1 MCNLEVVK
9 DKFKLVSLIFTSFT
23 KHVCFVHIWILNDVD
38 HTAHRQMYNRN
49 PKSESK
55 SSCWIKEIL
64 FNFDDLLFW
73 LLFLLLL
80 IVDML
85 LWLLNRFLGSSYYL
99 TLLTHSQWYVW
110 FVWSI
115 RIQNLMGTAIV
126 WNFLCGQRFLCRQLS
141 GELNVLNGRRRP
153 QLLISLSQMVWRTLS
168 WIGNWFS
175 NEFISFGCWCSS
187 QINIGGV
194 H

>member
-23 KHVCFVHIWILNDVD
+23 KHVCFVHIWILNDVN
-38 HTAHRQMYNRN
+38 HTAHRQMYNRY

-73 LLFLLLL
+73 LLFWFRCLGDFLLK
-80 IVDML
+80 
-85 LWLLNRFLGSSYYL
+85 LLNSGIGSSNYL
-99 TLLTHSQWYVW
+99 TRLRLSQWYVW
-110 FVWSI
+110 FVRSI
-115 RIQNLMGTAIV
+115 RIQNLMGTATV
-126 WNFLCGQRFLCRQLS
+126 WNFLLSQRFLCWQLS

-168 WIGNWFS
+168 RIGNWFS